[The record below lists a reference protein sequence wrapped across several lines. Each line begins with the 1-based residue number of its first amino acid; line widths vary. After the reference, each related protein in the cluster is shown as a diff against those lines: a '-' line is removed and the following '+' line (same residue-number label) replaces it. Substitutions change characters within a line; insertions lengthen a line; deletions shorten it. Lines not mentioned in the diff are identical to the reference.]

1 MQTKLDEAKAELL
14 ENAARVAENSPG
26 WKTGGLGGG
35 PREDETPAGSR
46 GAGSSAAEDVD
57 SPGRATLLAYL
68 QRYYLHTAPED
79 LAGRDPVDVAGAALS
94 HFRLAGTRPQG
105 TANVRVYTPTVE
117 ENGWTCSH
125 SVVEVVTDDMPFLVD
140 SVTNELTR
148 QGRGIHAVIHPQV
161 AVRRDVTGRLVAVLP
176 EGAAGPEERPHDAL
190 TESWIHVEVD
200 RESDRSDLKQIT
212 TDLLRVLSDVRETVE
227 DWEKMRDSALR
238 IAEELPGEPTA
249 DDLRDQEVEEARELL
264 RWLAADHFTFLG
276 YREYRLSDGD
286 SLAAVPGTGLGVLR
300 SDPRHSEDENHPVS
314 PSFSRLPA
322 DARAKAREHK
332 LLVITKANSRATVH
346 RPGYLDYVG
355 VKKFDDKGNVVGER
369 RFLGLFSSAAYTES
383 VRRVP
388 VVRRKVAEVLE
399 GAGFSPNSHD
409 GRDLLQ
415 ILETYPRD
423 ELFQTPVDELRSI
436 VTSVLYLQERRR
448 LRLYLR
454 QDEYGR
460 YYSALVYL
468 PRDRYTTG
476 VRLRLVDILK
486 EELGGTSVDFT
497 AWNTESILSRLHFVV
512 RVPRGTELAKLT
524 DADTD
529 RIEGRLVEAA
539 RSWADAF
546 AEALNDECGE
556 ERAAELLR
564 RYGTAIPEG
573 YKADHSP
580 RAAVADLV
588 HLEALDKTEKDFSL
602 SLYEPVGAGP
612 GERRFKIYRSGEQ
625 VSLSAVL
632 PVLQRLGV
640 EVVDEHP
647 YELRCSDRTHVW
659 IYDFGLRLPQ
669 GGSGSGDYLT
679 EDDRD
684 RFQEAFAAVWTGA
697 AENDGFN
704 ALVLR
709 AGLDWRQAMVLR
721 AYAKYLR
728 QSGSTF
734 SQDYMED
741 TLRTNVHT
749 TRLLVSLF
757 EARMSPS
764 RQRAGTELIDGLM
777 EELDGALD
785 QVASLDEDRI
795 LRSFLTLIKATL
807 RTNYFQ
813 SAGEGSIGRGQSAGE
828 GSIGRGQS
836 AGEGSARVHGTDKA
850 SARVHGTGEASA
862 RVHGTGEA
870 SARSHSTDKASAR
883 VHGTG
888 EASARSHGTD
898 KASARSHSTGEASAR
913 RGQKAPGG
921 EPHRYVSMKF
931 DPQAIPDLPAPRPA
945 YEIWV
950 YSPRVEGVH
959 LRFGK
964 VARGG
969 LRWSDRREDF
979 RTEILGLV
987 KAQMVKNTVIVPV
1000 GAKGGFVAKQLPDPA
1015 ADRDAWLAEGIASY
1029 KVFISALL
1037 DITDNMVAGEVV
1049 PPADV
1054 VRHDGDDTYL
1064 VVAAD
1069 KGTAS
1074 FSDIANDVAV
1084 AYDFWLGDAF
1094 ASGGSAGY
1102 DHKGMGITA
1111 RGAWE
1116 SVKRHFRELG
1126 HDTQSEDF
1134 TVVGVG
1140 DMSGDVFGNGMLLS
1154 EHIRLVAAFDHRH
1167 IFLDPHPDAATSY
1180 AERRRLYDVPRSS
1193 WADYDKGLLSPGGG
1207 IHPRT
1212 AKSIPVNAHVREA
1225 LGIEPGVTKLTPA
1238 DLMKAILAA
1247 PVDLLW
1253 NGGIGTYVKASTE
1266 SNADVGD
1273 KANDAIRVNGEDLRA
1288 KVVGEGGNL
1297 GLTQL
1302 GRIEFARRGAD
1313 GEGGKVNTDAIDN
1326 SAGVDTSDH
1335 EVNIKILLNGLVT
1348 EGDMT
1353 VKQRNK
1359 LLAAMTDEIGELV
1372 LRNNYAQNT
1381 ALGNAQAQAPS
1392 LLHAHQ
1398 RFMRRLVRD
1407 GHLNR
1412 ALEFLPPER
1421 QIRELLNSGRGLSQ
1435 PELAVLLAYTK
1446 ITVADELIHTGLP
1459 DDPYLRKLLLA
1470 YFPQQLREQFPERIG
1485 SHALRREII
1494 TTVLVNDTV
1503 NTGGSTFLHRLR
1515 EETGASVEEI
1525 VRAQTASREI
1535 FGLSAVWDAVEA
1547 LDNRAPAAVQTRIR
1561 LHSRRL
1567 VERGTRWLLGNR
1579 PQPLEIAGTIEF
1591 FAAGVERVWAQL
1603 PTMLRG
1609 AELEWYQRILAE
1621 LTDAGVP
1628 EELALRVAGF
1638 SSAFPTL
1645 DIVAIAD
1652 RTKQDPLSV
1661 AEVYYDLGDRLRIS
1675 RLMDRIVELPRADRW
1690 QSMARASIR
1699 EDLYAA
1705 HAGLTSDV
1713 LTVGNG
1719 NATPEERFAAW
1730 ERKNAAI
1737 LSRSRAT
1744 LDEIQSSDAFDL
1756 ANLSVA
1762 MRTMRGLLRTHS

>member
-14 ENAARVAENSPG
+14 ARAARVAENSPVG
-26 WKTGGLGGG
+26 GQLPTGATTGAAGG
-35 PREDETPAGSR
+35 
-46 GAGSSAAEDVD
+46 GAGSSGD
-57 SPGRATLLAYL
+57 PGASGRPDQDTVLTYL

-79 LAGRDPVDVAGAALS
+79 LADRDPVDVFGAALS
-94 HFRLAGTRPQG
+94 HYRLAEMRPQG
-105 TANVRVYTPTVE
+105 TASVRVHTPTVE

-140 SVTNELTR
+140 SVTNELSR
-148 QGRGIHAVIHPQV
+148 QSRGIHVVIHPQV
-161 AVRRDVTGRLVAVLP
+161 IVRRDVTGKLIELLTDAP
-176 EGAAGPEERPHDAL
+176 AADQLPHDAAV
-190 TESWIHVEVD
+190 ESWIHVEID
-200 RESDRSDLKQIT
+200 RETDRADLKQIT
-212 TDLLRVLSDVRETVE
+212 ADLQRVLSDVREAVE
-227 DWEKMRDSALR
+227 DWEKMRDAALR
-238 IAEELPGEPTA
+238 IADELPGEPTA
-249 DDLRDQEVEEARELL
+249 GDLPNQEVEEARELL

-276 YREYRLSDGD
+276 YREYQLGDDD

-300 SDPRHSEDENHPVS
+300 SDPHHGGDSTGHPVS
-314 PSFSRLPA
+314 PSFNRLPA

-332 LLVITKANSRATVH
+332 LLVLTKANSRATVH
-346 RPGYLDYVG
+346 RPSYLDYVG
-355 VKKFDDKGNVVGER
+355 VKKFDAEGNVVGER

-388 VVRRKVAEVLE
+388 VIRRKVAEVLK

-423 ELFQTPVDELRSI
+423 ELFQTPPDELRAI

-460 YYSALVYL
+460 YYSALIYL

-476 VRLRLVDILK
+476 VRLRLIDILK
-486 EELGGTSVDFT
+486 EELGGTNVDFT

-512 RVPRGTELAKLT
+512 RVPQGTELPALT
-524 DADTD
+524 EADTD
-529 RIEGRLVEAA
+529 RIEARLVEAA
-539 RSWADAF
+539 RSWADGF
-546 AEALNDECGE
+546 GEALTAECGE

-564 RYGTAIPEG
+564 RYGNAFPEG
-573 YKADHSP
+573 YKADHTP
-580 RAAVADLV
+580 RSAVADLM
-588 HLEALDKTEKDFSL
+588 HIEQLSGADKEFAL

-612 GERRFKIYRSGEQ
+612 GERRFKIYRLGGQ

-632 PVLQRLGV
+632 PVLQRLGC
-640 EVVDEHP
+640 EVVDERP
-647 YELRCSDRTHVW
+647 YELRCSDRSTAWV
-659 IYDFGLRLPQ
+659 YDFGLRMPKAN
-669 GGSGSGDYLT
+669 GNGDYLA
-679 EDDRD
+679 DDARE

-704 ALVLR
+704 SLVLG

-728 QSGSTF
+728 QAGATF

-741 TLRTNVHT
+741 TLRDNVHT

-757 EARMSPS
+757 EARMSPD

-777 EELDGALD
+777 EELEGALD

-795 LRSFLTLIKATL
+795 LRSFLTVIKATL
-807 RTNYFQ
+807 RTNFFQ
-813 SAGEGSIGRGQSAGE
+813 EAG
-828 GSIGRGQS
+828 
-836 AGEGSARVHGTDKA
+836 
-850 SARVHGTGEASA
+850 
-862 RVHGTGEA
+862 
-870 SARSHSTDKASAR
+870 
-883 VHGTG
+883 
-888 EASARSHGTD
+888 
-898 KASARSHSTGEASAR
+898 
-913 RGQKAPGG
+913 GG
-921 EPHRYVSMKF
+921 KPHTYVSMKF

-1000 GAKGGFVAKQLPDPA
+1000 GAKGGFVAKQLPDPGV
-1015 ADRDAWLAEGIASY
+1015 DRDAWLAEGIASY
-1029 KVFISALL
+1029 KTFISALL

-1049 PPADV
+1049 PPSDV
-1054 VRHDGDDTYL
+1054 VRHDGEDTYL

-1069 KGTAS
+1069 KGTAT
-1074 FSDIANDVAV
+1074 FSDIANEVAES
-1084 AYDFWLGDAF
+1084 YNFWLGDAF

-1126 HDTQSEDF
+1126 HDTQNEDF

-1167 IFLDPHPDAATSY
+1167 IFIDPNPESATSY
-1180 AERRRLYDVPRSS
+1180 AERRRLFELSRSS
-1193 WADYDKGLLSPGGG
+1193 WADYDKQLLSAGGG
-1207 IHPRT
+1207 IFPRS
-1212 AKSIPVNAHVREA
+1212 AKSIQLNAHIREA
-1225 LGIEPGVTKLTPA
+1225 LGIESGVAKMTPA
-1238 DLMKAILAA
+1238 DLMKAILSS

-1253 NGGIGTYVKASTE
+1253 NGGIGTYVKSSAE
-1266 SNADVGD
+1266 SHGDVGD
-1273 KANDAIRVNGEDLRA
+1273 KANDAIRVNGEDLRV

-1302 GRIEFARRGAD
+1302 GRIEFART
-1313 GEGGKVNTDAIDN
+1313 GGRVNTDAIDN

-1335 EVNIKILLNGLVT
+1335 EVNIKILLNAVVGD
-1348 EGDMT
+1348 GDMT

-1359 LLAAMTDEIGELV
+1359 LLAEMTDEVGKLV

-1381 ALGNAQAQAPS
+1381 ALANALAQS
-1392 LLHAHQ
+1392 SSMLHAQQ
-1398 RFMRRLVRD
+1398 RFMRTLVREGRLD
-1407 GHLNR
+1407 RG
-1412 ALEFLPPER
+1412 LEFLPTER
-1421 QIRELLNSGRGLSQ
+1421 QIRERLNAGLGLTQ
-1435 PELAVLLAYTK
+1435 PETSVLLAYAK
-1446 ITVADELIHTGLP
+1446 ITVAEDLLATDLP
-1459 DDPYLRKLLLA
+1459 DDKYLQSLLHA
-1470 YFPQQLREQFPERIG
+1470 YFPTALREKFTEQIDA
-1485 SHALRREII
+1485 HALRREIV
-1494 TTVLVNDTV
+1494 TTVLVNDTI
-1503 NTGGSTFLHRLR
+1503 NSGGTSFLHRMR
-1515 EETGASVEEI
+1515 EETGASLEEV
-1525 VRAQTASREI
+1525 VRAHTAAREI
-1535 FGLSAVWDAVEA
+1535 FGLGEVWDAVEA
-1547 LDNRAPAAVQTRIR
+1547 LDNVVAADVQTRIR

-1567 VERGTRWLLGNR
+1567 VERGTRWLLNNR
-1579 PQPLEIAGTIEF
+1579 PQPLQLDETIGF
-1591 FAAGVERVWAQL
+1591 FSAGVAQVWSEL
-1603 PTMLRG
+1603 PTLLRG
-1609 AELEWYQRILAE
+1609 ADLEWYQQIRDE
-1621 LTDAGVP
+1621 LTGANVP
-1628 EELALRVAGF
+1628 DELAQRVAGF
-1638 SSAFPTL
+1638 SSAFPAL
-1645 DIVAIAD
+1645 DVVLIAD
-1652 RTKQDPLSV
+1652 RMDKEPMAV
-1661 AEVYYDLGDRLRIS
+1661 AEVYYDLADRLSITQ
-1675 RLMDRIVELPRADRW
+1675 LMDRISALPRTDRW
-1690 QSMARASIR
+1690 QSMARAAIR

-1705 HAGLTSDV
+1705 HAALTADV
-1713 LTVGNG
+1713 LAAGNG
-1719 NATPEERFAAW
+1719 TSTPEQRFKAW
-1730 ERKNAAI
+1730 EQRNAAI
-1737 LSRSRAT
+1737 LGRAKTT
-1744 LDEIQSSDAFDL
+1744 LDEIQGSEAFDL

-1762 MRTMRGLLRTHS
+1762 MRTMRTLLRTHG

>member
-14 ENAARVAENSPG
+14 ERAARVAENSPVG
-26 WKTGGLGGG
+26 GHLPTGSTDGGT
-35 PREDETPAGSR
+35 PDRET
-46 GAGSSAAEDVD
+46 V
-57 SPGRATLLAYL
+57 LAFL

-79 LAGRDPVDVAGAALS
+79 LADRDPVDVFGAAFS
-94 HFRLAGTRPQG
+94 HYRLAETRPQG
-105 TANVRVYTPTVE
+105 TANVRVHTPSVE

-125 SVVEVVTDDMPFLVD
+125 TVVEVVTDDMPFLVD

-148 QGRGIHAVIHPQV
+148 QGRGIHVVIHPQV
-161 AVRRDVTGRLVAVLP
+161 VVRRDLTGKLIEVLTTP
-176 EGAAGPEERPHDAL
+176 PAGELPHDAY
-190 TESWIHVEVD
+190 TESWIHVQID
-200 RESDRSDLKQIT
+200 RETDRADLKQIT
-212 TDLLRVLSDVRETVE
+212 ADLLRVLSDVREAVE

-238 IAEELPGEPTA
+238 MADELPTEPTA
-249 DDLRDQEVEEARELL
+249 SDLPSSEVEEARQLL

-276 YREYRLSDGD
+276 YREYQLREDD
-286 SLAAVPGTGLGVLR
+286 SLAAVPGTGLGILR
-300 SDPRHSEDENHPVS
+300 SDPQHGAEDSHPVS
-314 PSFSRLPA
+314 PSFERLPA

-332 LLVITKANSRATVH
+332 LLVLTKANSRSTVH
-346 RPGYLDYVG
+346 RPSYLDYVG
-355 VKKFDDKGNVVGER
+355 VKKFDENGEVVGER

-388 VVRRKVAEVLE
+388 VIRRTVDEVLE

-476 VRLRLVDILK
+476 VRLRIIDILK
-486 EELGGTSVDFT
+486 EELDGISVDFT

-512 RVPRGTELAKLT
+512 RVPQGTELPELS
-524 DADTD
+524 DADKD
-529 RIEGRLVEAA
+529 RIEARLVEAA
-539 RSWADAF
+539 RSWADGF
-546 AEALNDECGE
+546 GEALNAECGE

-564 RYGTAIPEG
+564 SYGNAFPEG

-588 HLEALDKTEKDFSL
+588 HLEQLTEEQAFAL
-602 SLYEPVGAGP
+602 SLYEPVGAAP
-612 GERRFKIYRSGEQ
+612 DERRFKIYRKGAS

-632 PVLQRLGV
+632 PVLSRLGV
-640 EVVDEHP
+640 EVVDERP
-647 YELRCSDRTHVW
+647 YELRCSNRTTAW
-659 IYDFGLRLPQ
+659 IYDFGLRMPKSQ
-669 GGSGSGDYLT
+669 NGSGDHLG
-679 EDDRD
+679 EDGRE
-684 RFQEAFAAVWTGA
+684 RFQEAFAATWTGQ

-704 ALVLR
+704 ALVLS
-709 AGLDWRQAMVLR
+709 AGLNWRQAMVLR

-728 QSGSTF
+728 QAGSTF

-741 TLRTNVHT
+741 TLRNNVHT

-757 EARMSPS
+757 EARMSPD
-764 RQRAGTELIDGLM
+764 RQRAGREIVDALL
-777 EELDGALD
+777 EEVDAALD

-795 LRSFLTLIKATL
+795 LRSFLTVIKATL
-807 RTNYFQ
+807 RTNFFQ
-813 SAGEGSIGRGQSAGE
+813 
-828 GSIGRGQS
+828 
-836 AGEGSARVHGTDKA
+836 
-850 SARVHGTGEASA
+850 EAL
-862 RVHGTGEA
+862 
-870 SARSHSTDKASAR
+870 
-883 VHGTG
+883 
-888 EASARSHGTD
+888 
-898 KASARSHSTGEASAR
+898 
-913 RGQKAPGG
+913 GG
-921 EPHRYVSMKF
+921 HAHAYVSMKF

-1000 GAKGGFVAKQLPDPA
+1000 GAKGGFVAKQLPDPSV
-1015 ADRDAWLAEGIASY
+1015 DRDAWLAEGIASY
-1029 KVFISALL
+1029 KMFISALL
-1037 DITDNMVAGEVV
+1037 DITDNLVAGEVV

-1054 VRHDGDDTYL
+1054 VRHDEDDTYL

-1069 KGTAS
+1069 KGTAT
-1074 FSDIANDVAV
+1074 FSDIANGVAES
-1084 AYDFWLGDAF
+1084 YNFWLGDAF

-1102 DHKGMGITA
+1102 DHKKMGITA

-1126 HDTQSEDF
+1126 VDTQSEDF

-1167 IFLDPHPDAATSY
+1167 IFLDPNPDAAVSY
-1180 AERRRLYDVPRSS
+1180 AERRRMFELPRSS
-1193 WADYDKGLLSPGGG
+1193 WADYDTGLLSAGGG
-1207 IHPRT
+1207 VFPRT
-1212 AKSIPVNAHVREA
+1212 AKAIPVNAHVREA
-1225 LGIEPGVTKLTPA
+1225 LGIEDKVAKMTPA
-1238 DLMKAILAA
+1238 DLMKAILKSR
-1247 PVDLLW
+1247 VDLLW

-1266 SNADVGD
+1266 SHADVGD
-1273 KANDAIRVNGEDLRA
+1273 KANDAIRVDGADLRV

-1302 GRIEFARRGAD
+1302 GRIEFAQQ
-1313 GEGGKVNTDAIDN
+1313 GGKINTDAIDN

-1348 EGDMT
+1348 DGDMT

-1359 LLAAMTDEIGELV
+1359 ILAEMTDEVGALV

-1381 ALGNAQAQAPS
+1381 AIANALAQS
-1392 LLHAHQ
+1392 KDMLHAQQ
-1398 RFMRRLVRD
+1398 RFLRTLVRE
-1407 GHLNR
+1407 GHLDR
-1412 ALEFLPPER
+1412 ALEFLPTDR
-1421 QIRELLNSGRGLSQ
+1421 QIRERLAQGQGLTS
-1435 PELAVLLAYTK
+1435 PETAVLLAYTK
-1446 ITVADELIHTGLP
+1446 ITVADELLHTTLP
-1459 DDPYLRKLLLA
+1459 DDPYLRTLLHA
-1470 YFPQQLREQFPERIG
+1470 YFPTALREKFAEQIDT
-1485 SHALRREII
+1485 HALHREIV

-1503 NTGGSTFLHRLR
+1503 NTGGTSFLHRLR
-1515 EETGASVEEI
+1515 EETGASLEEI
-1525 VRAQTASREI
+1525 VRAQTAARAI
-1535 FGLSAVWDAVEA
+1535 FDAAEVWDGVEA
-1547 LDNRAPAAVQTRIR
+1547 LDNTVEAPVQTRIR

-1567 VERGTRWLLGNR
+1567 CERGTRWLLNNR
-1579 PQPLEIAGTIEF
+1579 PQPLQLAETVEF
-1591 FAAGVERVWAQL
+1591 FGERVEQVWSQL
-1603 PTMLRG
+1603 PKLLRG
-1609 AELEWYQRILAE
+1609 ADLDWYQQIYDE
-1621 LTDAGVP
+1621 LTGAGVP
-1628 EELALRVAGF
+1628 AELATRVAGF
-1638 SSAFPTL
+1638 SSAFPAL
-1645 DIVAIAD
+1645 DIVSVAD
-1652 RTKQDPLSV
+1652 RTGKDPMDV
-1661 AEVYYDLGDRLRIS
+1661 AEVYYDLADRLHITQ
-1675 RLMDRIVELPRADRW
+1675 LMDRIIELPRADRW

-1705 HAGLTSDV
+1705 HAALTADI
-1713 LTVGNG
+1713 LAAGNG
-1719 NATPEERFAAW
+1719 SSTPEQRFVTW
-1730 ERKNAAI
+1730 QEKNAAI
-1737 LSRSRAT
+1737 LGRARTT
-1744 LDEIQSSDAFDL
+1744 LDEIQGSETFDL

-1762 MRTMRGLLRTHS
+1762 MRTMRTLLRTHS

>member
-14 ENAARVAENSPG
+14 ARAARVAENSPA
-26 WKTGGLGGG
+26 GGHL
-35 PREDETPAGSR
+35 PAGTNGE
-46 GAGSSAAEDVD
+46 GAPDQESV
-57 SPGRATLLAYL
+57 LAFL

-79 LAGRDPVDVAGAALS
+79 LADRDPVDAFGAAVS
-94 HFRLAGTRPQG
+94 HYRLAEVRPQG
-105 TANVRVYTPTVE
+105 TANVRVHTPTVE

-140 SVTNELTR
+140 SVTNELSR
-148 QGRGIHAVIHPQV
+148 QGRGIHVVIHPQV
-161 AVRRDVTGRLVAVLP
+161 TVRRDLTGKLLEVLP
-176 EGAAGPEERPHDAL
+176 AGSAADGHDTL
-190 TESWIHVEVD
+190 TESWIHVEMD
-200 RESDRSDLKQIT
+200 RETDRADLKQIT
-212 TDLLRVLSDVRETVE
+212 SDLLRVLSDVREAVE

-238 IAEELPGEPTA
+238 IADDLPSEPTA
-249 DDLRDQEVEEARELL
+249 DDLRAQDIEEARELL
-264 RWLAADHFTFLG
+264 RWLSADHFTFLG
-276 YREYRLSDGD
+276 YREYELRDDD
-286 SLAAVPGTGLGVLR
+286 SLSAVPGTGLGILR
-300 SDPRHSEDENHPVS
+300 SDPQHGGDDHHPVS

-332 LLVITKANSRATVH
+332 ILVLTKANSRATVH
-346 RPGYLDYVG
+346 RPSYLDYVG
-355 VKKFDDKGNVVGER
+355 VKKFDAEGNVIGER

-388 VVRRKVAEVLE
+388 VVRRKVQEVLR

-423 ELFQTPVDELRSI
+423 ELFQTPADELRAI

-476 VRLRLVDILK
+476 VRLRIIDILK
-486 EELGGTSVDFT
+486 EELNGTSVDFT
-497 AWNTESILSRLHFVV
+497 AWNTESILSRLHFVI
-512 RVPRGTELAKLT
+512 RVEPGTELPVLT
-524 DADTD
+524 EADTE
-529 RIEGRLVEAA
+529 RIEARLVDAA
-539 RSWADAF
+539 RSWADGF
-546 AEALNDECGE
+546 GEALNAECGE
-556 ERAAELLR
+556 ERAAELGR
-564 RYGTAIPEG
+564 RYSGAFPEG

-588 HLEALDKTEKDFSL
+588 HLEALKRGEKDFAL
-602 SLYEPVGAGP
+602 SLYEPVGAAP
-612 GERRFKIYRSGEQ
+612 GERRFKIYRTGAP
-625 VSLSAVL
+625 VSLSSVL
-632 PVLQRLGV
+632 PVLNQLGV
-640 EVVDEHP
+640 EVIDERP
-647 YELRCSDRTHVW
+647 YELRCSDRTTAW
-659 IYDFGLRLPQ
+659 IYDFGLQMPKSN
-669 GGSGSGDYLT
+669 GNGDYLG
-679 EDDRD
+679 DDGRE
-684 RFQEAFAAVWTGA
+684 RFQEAFTATWTGA

-704 ALVLR
+704 SLVLS
-709 AGLDWRQAMVLR
+709 AGLNWRQAMVLR

-728 QSGSTF
+728 QAGATF

-741 TLRTNVHT
+741 TLRNNVHT

-757 EARMSPS
+757 EARMSPE
-764 RQRAGTELIDGLM
+764 RQRAGTELIDGLL

-795 LRSFLTLIKATL
+795 LRSFLTVIKATL
-807 RTNYFQ
+807 RTNFFQ
-813 SAGEGSIGRGQSAGE
+813 KRDD
-828 GSIGRGQS
+828 
-836 AGEGSARVHGTDKA
+836 GT
-850 SARVHGTGEASA
+850 
-862 RVHGTGEA
+862 
-870 SARSHSTDKASAR
+870 
-883 VHGTG
+883 
-888 EASARSHGTD
+888 
-898 KASARSHSTGEASAR
+898 
-913 RGQKAPGG
+913 
-921 EPHRYVSMKF
+921 PHAYVSMKF

-979 RTEILGLV
+979 RTEVLGLV

-1000 GAKGGFVAKQLPDPA
+1000 GAKGGFVAKNLPDPSV
-1015 ADRDAWLAEGIASY
+1015 DRDAWLAEGVASY
-1029 KVFISALL
+1029 KTFISALL
-1037 DITDNMVAGEVV
+1037 DITDNLVAGEVV

-1054 VRHDGDDTYL
+1054 VRHDEDDTYL

-1069 KGTAS
+1069 KGTAT
-1074 FSDIANDVAV
+1074 FSDIANAV
-1084 AYDFWLGDAF
+1084 AESYNFWLGDAF

-1126 HDTQSEDF
+1126 TDTQTEDF

-1167 IFLDPHPDAATSY
+1167 IFIDPRPDAATSY
-1180 AERRRLYDVPRSS
+1180 AERRRLFDLPRSS
-1193 WADYDKGLLSPGGG
+1193 WADYNKELISAGGG
-1207 IHPRT
+1207 IFPRS
-1212 AKSIPVNAHVREA
+1212 AKAIQLNAHIREA
-1225 LGIEPGVTKLTPA
+1225 LGIESGAAKMTPA
-1238 DLMKAILAA
+1238 DLMKAILHAR
-1247 PVDLLW
+1247 VDLLW
-1253 NGGIGTYVKASTE
+1253 NGGIGTYVKSSAE

-1273 KANDAIRVNGEDLRA
+1273 KANDAIRVDGQDVRA
-1288 KVVGEGGNL
+1288 KVIGEGGNL
-1297 GLTQL
+1297 GATQL
-1302 GRIEFARRGAD
+1302 GRIEFARS
-1313 GEGGKVNTDAIDN
+1313 GGKVNTDAIDN

-1335 EVNIKILLNGLVT
+1335 EVNIKILLNALVAD
-1348 EGDMT
+1348 GDMT

-1359 LLAAMTDEIGELV
+1359 LLAEMTDEVGALV

-1381 ALGNAQAQAPS
+1381 ALANAVAQAPD

-1398 RFMRRLVRD
+1398 RFMRRLVREGNLD
-1407 GHLNR
+1407 R
-1412 ALEFLPPER
+1412 ALEFLPADR
-1421 QIRELLNSGRGLSQ
+1421 QVKELLNSRRGLSQ

-1446 ITVADELIHTGLP
+1446 ITAAHELIQTSLP
-1459 DDPYLRKLLLA
+1459 DDPYLRRLLHA
-1470 YFPQQLREQFPERIG
+1470 YFPQALRERFTDAVDG
-1485 SHALRREII
+1485 HALRREII

-1515 EETGASVEEI
+1515 EETGASLEEI
-1525 VRAQTASREI
+1525 VRAQLAAREI
-1535 FGLSAVWDAVEA
+1535 FGLGEVWDAVES
-1547 LDNRAPAAVQTRIR
+1547 LDNVVAADVQTRIR

-1567 VERGTRWLLGNR
+1567 VERGTRWLLNNR
-1579 PQPLEIAGTIEF
+1579 PQPLQLAETIDF
-1591 FAAGVERVWAQL
+1591 FREGVAQVWSAM
-1603 PTMLRG
+1603 PKMLRG
-1609 AELEWYQRILAE
+1609 ADAEWYQSILDE
-1621 LTDAGVP
+1621 LTAAGVP
-1628 EELALRVAGF
+1628 EELAQRVAGF

-1645 DIVAIAD
+1645 DVVAIAD
-1652 RTKQDPLSV
+1652 RTGKDPLAV
-1661 AEVYYDLGDRLRIS
+1661 AEVYYDLADRLSIAQ
-1675 RLMDRIVELPRADRW
+1675 LMDRIIELPRSDRW

-1705 HAGLTSDV
+1705 HAALTADV
-1713 LTVGNG
+1713 LAAGNG
-1719 NATPEERFAAW
+1719 VSTPEQRFDAW
-1730 ERKNAAI
+1730 QEKNAPI
-1737 LSRSRAT
+1737 LGRARTT
-1744 LDEIQSSDAFDL
+1744 LEEIQSSDAFDL

-1762 MRTMRGLLRTHS
+1762 MRTMRTLLRTHS

>member
-14 ENAARVAENSPG
+14 TRAARVAENSPVG
-26 WKTGGLGGG
+26 GRQPNGAPTGSKGEEAT
-35 PREDETPAGSR
+35 PDEDMA
-46 GAGSSAAEDVD
+46 
-57 SPGRATLLAYL
+57 LAFL

-79 LAGRDPVDVAGAALS
+79 LADRDPEDVFGAAFS
-94 HFRLAGTRPQG
+94 HYRLAENRPQG
-105 TANVRVYTPTVE
+105 TANVRVHTPTVE

-140 SVTNELTR
+140 SVTNELSR
-148 QGRGIHAVIHPQV
+148 QGRGIHVVIHPQV
-161 AVRRDVTGRLVAVLP
+161 VVRRDLTGKLLEVLTVP
-176 EGAAGPEERPHDAL
+176 GAERPHDAL
-190 TESWIHVEVD
+190 TESWIHVETD
-200 RESDRSDLKQIT
+200 RETDRADLKQIT
-212 TDLLRVLSDVRETVE
+212 ADLLRILSDVRETVE
-227 DWEKMRDSALR
+227 DWEKMRDAALR
-238 IAEELPGEPTA
+238 IADELPTEPTA
-249 DDLRDQEVEEARELL
+249 DDLRDQEVDEARELL
-264 RWLAADHFTFLG
+264 RWLADNHFTFLG
-276 YREYRLSDGD
+276 FREYDLTEDD
-286 SLAAVPGTGLGVLR
+286 SLAAVPGTGLGILR
-300 SDPRHSEDENHPVS
+300 ADPKHEGEEDHPVS

-332 LLVITKANSRATVH
+332 LLVLTKANSRATVH
-346 RPGYLDYVG
+346 RPSYLDYVG
-355 VKKFDDKGNVVGER
+355 VKKFDSDGNVIGER

-388 VVRRKVAEVLE
+388 VIRRKVQEVLK

-423 ELFQTPVDELRSI
+423 ELFQTPPDELRAI

-454 QDEYGR
+454 KDEYGR

-476 VRLRLVDILK
+476 VRLRIIDILK
-486 EELGGTSVDFT
+486 EELGGDSVDFT

-512 RVPRGTELAKLT
+512 RVAPGGGLPQLT

-529 RIEGRLVEAA
+529 RIEARLVEAA
-539 RSWADAF
+539 RSWADGF
-546 AEALNDECGE
+546 GEALTAECGE

-564 RYGTAIPEG
+564 RYSGAFPEG

-580 RAAVADLV
+580 RAAVADLQ
-588 HLEALDKTEKDFSL
+588 HLEQLKHGREDFAL
-602 SLYEPVGAGP
+602 SLYEPVGAAP
-612 GERRFKIYRSGEQ
+612 GERRFKIYRSGGQ

-640 EVVDEHP
+640 EVTDERP
-647 YELRCSDRTHVW
+647 YELRCTDRTNAW
-659 IYDFGLRLPQ
+659 IYDFGLRLPKSQ
-669 GGSGSGDYLT
+669 NGNGDALG
-679 EDDRD
+679 EDGRE
-684 RFQEAFAAVWTGA
+684 RFQEAFSAAWTGE
-697 AENDGFN
+697 AEVDGFN
-704 ALVLR
+704 SLVLR
-709 AGLDWRQAMVLR
+709 AGLNWRQAMVLR

-728 QSGSTF
+728 QAGSTF

-741 TLRTNVHT
+741 TLLNNVHT

-757 EARMSPS
+757 EARMSPD
-764 RQRAGTELIDGLM
+764 RQRAGTELTDGLM

-785 QVASLDEDRI
+785 EVASLDEDRI
-795 LRSFLTLIKATL
+795 LRAFLTLIKATL
-807 RTNYFQ
+807 RTNFFQ
-813 SAGEGSIGRGQSAGE
+813 
-828 GSIGRGQS
+828 
-836 AGEGSARVHGTDKA
+836 
-850 SARVHGTGEASA
+850 EA
-862 RVHGTGEA
+862 VGGKP
-870 SARSHSTDKASAR
+870 HS
-883 VHGTG
+883 
-888 EASARSHGTD
+888 
-898 KASARSHSTGEASAR
+898 
-913 RGQKAPGG
+913 
-921 EPHRYVSMKF
+921 YVSMKF

-1000 GAKGGFVAKQLPDPA
+1000 GAKGGFVAKQLPDPSV
-1015 ADRDAWLAEGIASY
+1015 DRDAWLAEGVACY
-1029 KVFISALL
+1029 KTFISALL
-1037 DITDNMVAGEVV
+1037 DITDNLVAGEVV

-1054 VRHDGDDTYL
+1054 VRHDEDDTYL

-1069 KGTAS
+1069 KGTAT
-1074 FSDIANDVAV
+1074 FSDTANAV
-1084 AYDFWLGDAF
+1084 AQSYNFWLGDAF

-1126 HDTQSEDF
+1126 TDTQTEDF

-1167 IFLDPHPDAATSY
+1167 IVIDPRPDAATSY
-1180 AERRRLYDVPRSS
+1180 AERRRLFELPRSS
-1193 WADYDKGLLSPGGG
+1193 WADYNKELLSAGGG
-1207 IHPRT
+1207 IFPRS
-1212 AKSIPVNAHVREA
+1212 AKAIQLNVHIREA
-1225 LGIEPGVTKLTPA
+1225 LGIDTGVAKMTPA
-1238 DLMKAILAA
+1238 DLMKAILQA

-1253 NGGIGTYVKASTE
+1253 NGGIGTYVKSSVE
-1266 SNADVGD
+1266 SNSDVGD
-1273 KANDAIRVNGEDLRA
+1273 KANDAIRVNGADLRV

-1302 GRIEFARRGAD
+1302 GRIEFARD
-1313 GEGGKVNTDAIDN
+1313 GGHINTDAIDN

-1335 EVNIKILLNGLVT
+1335 EVNIKILLNAVVGA
-1348 EGDMT
+1348 GDMT

-1359 LLAAMTDEIGELV
+1359 FLAAMTEEVGTLV

-1381 ALGNAQAQAPS
+1381 ALSNAVAQSPS

-1398 RFMRRLVRD
+1398 RFMRRLGRD
-1407 GHLNR
+1407 GHLDR
-1412 ALEFLPPER
+1412 ALEFLPTDR
-1421 QIRELLNSGRGLSQ
+1421 QIRELLSSGRGLSQ

-1446 ITVADELIHTGLP
+1446 ITAADELIQTTLP
-1459 DDPYLRKLLLA
+1459 DDDYLRGLLHA
-1470 YFPQQLREQFPERIG
+1470 YFPEALREKFPEQIDE
-1485 SHALRREII
+1485 HALRREII

-1515 EETGASVEEI
+1515 EETGASIEEI
-1525 VRAQTASREI
+1525 VRAQLAAREI
-1535 FGLSAVWDAVEA
+1535 FGLSKVWDAVEA
-1547 LDNRAPAAVQTRIR
+1547 LDTVVAADVQTRVR

-1567 VERGTRWLLGNR
+1567 VERGTRWLLNNR
-1579 PQPLEIAGTIEF
+1579 PQPLQLGETIDF
-1591 FAAGVERVWAQL
+1591 FSEGVAEVWTEL
-1603 PTMLRG
+1603 PKLLSG
-1609 AELEWYQRILAE
+1609 SDQEWYQGIRDE
-1621 LTDAGVP
+1621 LTGAGVP
-1628 EELALRVAGF
+1628 DELAQRVAGF
-1638 SSAFPTL
+1638 SSAFPSL

-1652 RTKQDPLSV
+1652 RTGKEPMAV
-1661 AEVYYDLGDRLRIS
+1661 AEVYYDLADRLRITQ
-1675 RLMDRIVELPRADRW
+1675 LMDRIIELPRADRW

-1705 HAGLTSDV
+1705 HAALTADV
-1713 LTVGNG
+1713 LAAGNG
-1719 NATPEERFAAW
+1719 QDTPEQRFKAW
-1730 ERKNAAI
+1730 EEKNAAI
-1737 LSRSRAT
+1737 LSRSRTT

-1762 MRTMRGLLRTHS
+1762 MRTMRTLLRTHS

>member
-14 ENAARVAENSPG
+14 ERAARVAEHSPVG
-26 WKTGGLGGG
+26 GRLPTGPEGERPDRDTVL
-35 PREDETPAGSR
+35 D
-46 GAGSSAAEDVD
+46 
-57 SPGRATLLAYL
+57 YL

-79 LAGRDPVDVAGAALS
+79 LTDRDPDDVFGAALS
-94 HFRLAGTRPQG
+94 HYRLAENRPQG
-105 TANVRVYTPTVE
+105 TANVRVHTPTVE
-117 ENGWTCSH
+117 ENGWTSSH

-140 SVTNELTR
+140 SVTNELSR
-148 QGRGIHAVIHPQV
+148 QGRGIHVVIHPQV
-161 AVRRDVTGRLVAVLP
+161 LVRRDITGKLIEVLSTQIHG
-176 EGAAGPEERPHDAL
+176 ELPHDAL
-190 TESWIHVEVD
+190 PESWIHVEID
-200 RESDRSDLKQIT
+200 RETDKADLKQIT
-212 TDLLRVLSDVRETVE
+212 ADLLRVLSDVRETVE
-227 DWEKMRDSALR
+227 DWEKMRDAALR
-238 IAEELPGEPTA
+238 IADGLPAEPTA
-249 DDLRDQEVEEARELL
+249 SDLRPTEVEEAQELL
-264 RWLAADHFTFLG
+264 RWLADDHFTFLG
-276 YREYRLSDGD
+276 YREYELVDGD
-286 SLAAVPGTGLGVLR
+286 ALAAVPGTGLGILR
-300 SDPRHSEDENHPVS
+300 ADPHHADGESGHHAHPVS

-332 LLVITKANSRATVH
+332 LLILTKANSRATVH
-346 RPGYLDYVG
+346 RPSYLDYVG
-355 VKKFDDKGNVVGER
+355 VKKFDADGNVIGER

-388 VVRRKVAEVLE
+388 VVKRKVQEVLE

-423 ELFQTPVDELRSI
+423 ELFQTPVDQLQSV

-468 PRDRYTTG
+468 PRDRYTTR
-476 VRLRLVDILK
+476 VRLRIIDILK
-486 EELGGTSVDFT
+486 EELNGTSVDFT
-497 AWNTESILSRLHFVV
+497 AWNTESILSRLHFVI
-512 RVPRGTELAKLT
+512 RVEPGTVLAALT
-524 DADTD
+524 DADVD
-529 RIEGRLVEAA
+529 RIEARLVDAA
-539 RSWADAF
+539 RSWADGF
-546 AEALNDECGE
+546 GEALNAEFGE

-564 RYGTAIPEG
+564 RYGNAFSEG

-588 HLEALDKTEKDFSL
+588 RMEALAAGGKDFAL
-602 SLYEPVGAGP
+602 SLYEPVAAGP
-612 GERRFKIYRSGEQ
+612 GERRFKIYKTGEQ

-632 PVLQRLGV
+632 PVLNRLGV
-640 EVVDEHP
+640 EVTDERP
-647 YELRCSDRTHVW
+647 YELRCADRTHAW
-659 IYDFGLRLPQ
+659 IYDFGLRMPAPT
-669 GGSGSGDYLT
+669 GNGGDYVG
-679 EDDRD
+679 DDARE
-684 RFQEAFAAVWTGA
+684 RFQEAFAATWTGQ
-697 AENDGFN
+697 AENDNFN
-704 ALVLR
+704 SLVLS
-709 AGLDWRQAMVLR
+709 AGLTWREAMVLR

-728 QSGSTF
+728 QAGSPF

-741 TLRTNVHT
+741 TLRNNVHT

-757 EARMSPS
+757 EARMAPE
-764 RQRAGTELIDGLM
+764 RQRAGTELTDGIL

-795 LRSFLTLIKATL
+795 LRSFLTVIKATL
-807 RTNYFQ
+807 RTNFFQ
-813 SAGEGSIGRGQSAGE
+813 KSAD
-828 GSIGRGQS
+828 
-836 AGEGSARVHGTDKA
+836 GT
-850 SARVHGTGEASA
+850 
-862 RVHGTGEA
+862 
-870 SARSHSTDKASAR
+870 
-883 VHGTG
+883 
-888 EASARSHGTD
+888 
-898 KASARSHSTGEASAR
+898 
-913 RGQKAPGG
+913 
-921 EPHRYVSMKF
+921 PHAYVSMKF

-945 YEIWV
+945 FEIWV

-1015 ADRDAWLAEGIASY
+1015 VDRDAWMAEGIASY
-1029 KVFISALL
+1029 KTFISALL

-1049 PPADV
+1049 PPVDV
-1054 VRHDGDDTYL
+1054 VRHDEDDTYL

-1069 KGTAS
+1069 KGTAT
-1074 FSDIANDVAV
+1074 FSDIANGVAED
-1084 AYDFWLGDAF
+1084 YGFWLGDAF

-1126 HDTQSEDF
+1126 HDTQAEDF

-1167 IFLDPHPDAATSY
+1167 IFLDPNPDAATSY
-1180 AERRRLYDVPRSS
+1180 AERRRLFELPRSS
-1193 WADYDKGLLSPGGG
+1193 WADYNPDLLSAGGG

-1212 AKSIPVNAHVREA
+1212 AKSIPVNAQVRAA
-1225 LGIEPGVTKLTPA
+1225 LGIDDGVTKLTPA
-1238 DLMKAILAA
+1238 ELMKAILQA

-1253 NGGIGTYVKASTE
+1253 NGGIGTYVKSSAE

-1273 KANDAIRVNGEDLRA
+1273 KANDAIRVDGQDVRA

-1297 GLTQL
+1297 GATQL
-1302 GRIEFARRGAD
+1302 GRIEFARSGGPDRT
-1313 GEGGKVNTDAIDN
+1313 GGKINTDAIDN

-1335 EVNIKILLNGLVT
+1335 EVNIKILLNGLVAD
-1348 EGDMT
+1348 GDMT

-1359 LLAAMTDEIGELV
+1359 ILAEMTDEVGRLV

-1381 ALGNAQAQAPS
+1381 ALANAVAQSPS

-1398 RFMRRLVRD
+1398 RFMRRLGRD
-1407 GHLNR
+1407 GALDR
-1412 ALEFLPPER
+1412 QLEFLPNDR
-1421 QIRELLNSGRGLSQ
+1421 QIRELLNNEKGLTQ

-1446 ITVADELIHTGLP
+1446 ITVADELIGTGLP
-1459 DDPYLRKLLLA
+1459 DDPYLAGLLHA
-1470 YFPQQLREQFPERIG
+1470 YFPTLLRERFPEAVDG
-1485 SHALRREII
+1485 HALRREII
-1494 TTVLVNDTV
+1494 TTILVNDTV

-1515 EETGASVEEI
+1515 EETGASLEEI
-1525 VRAQTASREI
+1525 VRAQTAARTI
-1535 FGLSAVWDAVEA
+1535 FRLAEVWDAVEA
-1547 LDNRAPAAVQTRIR
+1547 LDNKVPAEIQTRMR

-1567 VERGTRWLLGNR
+1567 VERGTRWLLNNR
-1579 PQPLEIAGTIEF
+1579 PQPLEIGETIDF
-1591 FAAGVERVWAQL
+1591 FADRVEQVWERL
-1603 PTMLRG
+1603 PELLRG
-1609 AELEWYQRILAE
+1609 ADADWYRSILDE
-1621 LTDAGVP
+1621 LTGFGVP
-1628 EELALRVAGF
+1628 EELAVRVAGF

-1652 RTKQDPLSV
+1652 RTEKDPLAV
-1661 AEVYYDLGDRLRIS
+1661 AEVYYDLADRLKITS
-1675 RLMDRIVELPRADRW
+1675 LMDRIIELPRADRW

-1699 EDLYAA
+1699 EDLFAA
-1705 HAGLTSDV
+1705 HAALTQDV
-1713 LTVGNG
+1713 LVAGNG
-1719 NATPEERFAAW
+1719 TSTPEERFKAW
-1730 ERKNAAI
+1730 EEKNAAI
-1737 LSRSRAT
+1737 LGRARTT
-1744 LDEIQSSDAFDL
+1744 LDEIQGSDTFDL

-1762 MRTMRGLLRTHS
+1762 MRTMRTLLRTHS

>member
-14 ENAARVAENSPG
+14 ERAVRVAENSPAG
-26 WKTGGLGGG
+26 GHLPTGTNVEG
-35 PREDETPAGSR
+35 TPDR
-46 GAGSSAAEDVD
+46 D
-57 SPGRATLLAYL
+57 SVLSFL

-79 LAGRDPVDVAGAALS
+79 LGDRDPVDVFGAAIS
-94 HFRLAGTRPQG
+94 HYRLAAARPQG
-105 TANVRVYTPTVE
+105 TANVRVHTPTVE

-148 QGRGIHAVIHPQV
+148 QGRGIHVVIHPQFV
-161 AVRRDVTGRLVAVLP
+161 VRRDLNGKLLEVLP
-176 EGAAGPEERPHDAL
+176 AALPGEPLPHDAHV
-190 TESWIHVEVD
+190 ESWIHVEID
-200 RESDRSDLKQIT
+200 RETDRADLKQIT
-212 TDLLRVLSDVRETVE
+212 ADLLRVLSDVREAVE
-227 DWEKMRDSALR
+227 DWEKMREAAVR
-238 IAEELPGEPTA
+238 IADGLPDEPVPADLPGP
-249 DDLRDQEVEEARELL
+249 QVEEARELL
-264 RWLAADHFTFLG
+264 RWLSADHFTFLG
-276 YREYRLSDGD
+276 FREYQLRDDD
-286 SLAAVPGTGLGVLR
+286 SLAAVPGTGLGILR
-300 SDPRHSEDENHPVS
+300 SDPPHGGEDSHPVS
-314 PSFSRLPA
+314 PSFERLPA

-332 LLVITKANSRATVH
+332 LLVLTKANSRATVH
-346 RPGYLDYVG
+346 RPSYLDYIG
-355 VKKFDDKGNVVGER
+355 VKKFNDQGEVVGER

-388 VVRRKVAEVLE
+388 VIRRKVEEVLDR
-399 GAGFSPNSHD
+399 AGFSPNSHD

-415 ILETYPRD
+415 IMETYPRD
-423 ELFQTPVDELRSI
+423 ELFQTPADELQSI

-476 VRLRLVDILK
+476 VRLRIIDILK

-512 RVPRGTELAKLT
+512 RVPQGTELPELS
-524 DADTD
+524 DADKE

-546 AEALNDECGE
+546 AEALTAELGE

-564 RYGTAIPEG
+564 RYAAAFPEG

-588 HLEALDKTEKDFSL
+588 NLEQLDEDKTFAL
-602 SLYEPVGAGP
+602 SLYEPVGAAP
-612 GERRFKIYRSGEQ
+612 EERRFKIYQKGGT
-625 VSLSAVL
+625 VSLSHVL
-632 PVLQRLGV
+632 PVLSRLGV
-640 EVVDEHP
+640 EVTDERP
-647 YELRCSDRTHVW
+647 YELRCADRTTAW
-659 IYDFGLRLPQ
+659 IYDFGLRMPKDAA
-669 GGSGSGDYLT
+669 GIGDHLG
-679 EDDRD
+679 DDARE
-684 RFQEAFAAVWTGA
+684 RFQDAFAAAWTGK

-704 ALVLR
+704 ALVLS
-709 AGLDWRQAMVLR
+709 AGLSWREALVLR

-728 QSGSTF
+728 QAGSTF

-741 TLRTNVHT
+741 TLRNNVHT

-757 EARMSPS
+757 EARMAPE
-764 RQRAGTELIDGLM
+764 RQRAGHELVDALL
-777 EELDGALD
+777 EEVDAALD

-795 LRSFLTLIKATL
+795 LRSFLTVVKATL
-807 RTNYFQ
+807 RTNFFQ
-813 SAGEGSIGRGQSAGE
+813 TAADGR
-828 GSIGRGQS
+828 
-836 AGEGSARVHGTDKA
+836 
-850 SARVHGTGEASA
+850 
-862 RVHGTGEA
+862 
-870 SARSHSTDKASAR
+870 
-883 VHGTG
+883 
-888 EASARSHGTD
+888 
-898 KASARSHSTGEASAR
+898 
-913 RGQKAPGG
+913 
-921 EPHRYVSMKF
+921 PHEYVSMKF

-1015 ADRDAWLAEGIASY
+1015 VDRDAWLAEGIASY
-1029 KVFISALL
+1029 KTFISALL

-1049 PPADV
+1049 PPRDV

-1069 KGTAS
+1069 KGTAT
-1074 FSDIANDVAV
+1074 FSDIANEVAES
-1084 AYDFWLGDAF
+1084 YDFWLGDAF

-1126 HDTQSEDF
+1126 VDTQSEDF
-1134 TVVGVG
+1134 TVVGIG

-1167 IFLDPHPDAATSY
+1167 IFIDPDPDAATGY
-1180 AERRRLYDVPRSS
+1180 AERRRLFELPRSS
-1193 WADYDKGLLSPGGG
+1193 WADYDTSLLSAGGG
-1207 IHPRT
+1207 IFPRS
-1212 AKSIPVNAHVREA
+1212 AKSIQINAHIREA
-1225 LGIEPGVTKLTPA
+1225 LGIDSKVTKMTPA
-1238 DLMKAILAA
+1238 DLMRVILTA

-1266 SNADVGD
+1266 SNAEVGD
-1273 KANDAIRVNGEDLRA
+1273 KANDAIRVDGGDLRV

-1297 GLTQL
+1297 GCTQL
-1302 GRIEFARRGAD
+1302 GRIEFAQN
-1313 GEGGKVNTDAIDN
+1313 GGKVNTDAIDN

-1359 LLAAMTDEIGELV
+1359 LLAEMTDEVGSLV

-1381 ALGNAQAQAPS
+1381 AIANALAQS
-1392 LLHAHQ
+1392 KDMLHAQQ
-1398 RFMRRLVRD
+1398 RFMKHLVRE
-1407 GHLNR
+1407 GHLDR
-1412 ALEFLPPER
+1412 ALEFLPTDR
-1421 QIRELLNSGRGLSQ
+1421 QIRERLTGGHGLTG
-1435 PELAVLLAYTK
+1435 PETAVLLAYTK
-1446 ITVADELIHTGLP
+1446 ITVAEELLHTSLP
-1459 DDPYLRKLLLA
+1459 DDPYLRALLHA
-1470 YFPQQLREQFPERIG
+1470 YFPTQLRERFGEQIDGHPL
-1485 SHALRREII
+1485 HREIT

-1503 NTGGSTFLHRLR
+1503 NTGGTTYLHRLR
-1515 EETGASVEEI
+1515 EETGASLEEI
-1525 VRAQTASREI
+1525 VRAQTVARAI
-1535 FGLSAVWDAVEA
+1535 FRSAPVWDAVEA
-1547 LDNRAPAAVQTRIR
+1547 LDNQVEADVQTRIR

-1567 VERGTRWLLGNR
+1567 VERGTRWLLNNR
-1579 PQPLEIAGTIEF
+1579 PQPLQLGETVEF
-1591 FAAGVERVWAQL
+1591 FADRVEQVWAQL
-1603 PTMLRG
+1603 PKLLKG
-1609 AELEWYQRILAE
+1609 ADLDWYQQVYDE
-1621 LTDAGVP
+1621 LSAAGVP
-1628 EELALRVAGF
+1628 DEAATRVAGF
-1638 SSAFPTL
+1638 SSAFPAL
-1645 DIVAIAD
+1645 DIVSVAD
-1652 RTKQDPLSV
+1652 RMGKDPLDV
-1661 AEVYYDLGDRLRIS
+1661 AEVYYDLGDRLAITQ
-1675 RLMDRIVELPRADRW
+1675 LMDRIIELPRNDRW
-1690 QSMARASIR
+1690 QSMARAAIR

-1705 HAGLTSDV
+1705 HAALTADV
-1713 LTVGNG
+1713 LAAGNG
-1719 NATPEERFAAW
+1719 TSTPEQRFEVW
-1730 ERKNAAI
+1730 EQKNAAI
-1737 LSRSRAT
+1737 LGRARIT
-1744 LDEIQSSDAFDL
+1744 LEEIRGSDAFDL

-1762 MRTMRGLLRTHS
+1762 MRTMRTLLRTHS